1 MTGTAVKR
9 SKKEV
14 SWSKLGTNLGVLVFP
29 SKIARIAIAEL
40 IPTKTTARRTDIAE
54 LNLRDSA
61 VHNKAKILVI
71 PLHSTGLVWFAEKQ
85 SQEELKYINFLSF
98 GFLFLFFLIL
108 KLIIRKQTRPKIITE
123 FNHI

>member
-71 PLHSTGLVWFAEKQ
+71 RLQSSLVWFSENQ
-85 SQEELKYINFLSF
+85 TQEEPKYINFLSF
-98 GFLFLFFLIL
+98 VLLLLFSFPIL
-108 KLIIRKQTRPKIITE
+108 KLLIRKP
-123 FNHI
+123 N

>member
-9 SKKEV
+9 SKNEV

-71 PLHSTGLVWFAEKQ
+71 RLHSIGPCLVRGKANPRGAEIYKFPIFWVIIFVFSHSQASNPETKQGLK
-85 SQEELKYINFLSF
+85 
-98 GFLFLFFLIL
+98 
-108 KLIIRKQTRPKIITE
+108 
-123 FNHI
+123 